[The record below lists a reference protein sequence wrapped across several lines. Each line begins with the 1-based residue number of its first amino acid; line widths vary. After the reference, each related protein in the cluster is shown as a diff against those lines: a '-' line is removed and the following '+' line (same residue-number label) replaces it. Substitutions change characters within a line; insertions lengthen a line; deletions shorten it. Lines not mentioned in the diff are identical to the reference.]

1 MLSTRYIRATREETA
16 IFIARATIGRAYFGT
31 PFSGDELREAVRHVE
46 VAYGTFDE
54 RPEQFYAVVAA
65 VALQAAKF
73 ANWYGSFGYDTERE
87 IAGRSSLRYWLDH
100 SFGENNLGARWVTKM
115 AKLPPERFELD
126 VAPEP
131 KSSAR
136 CCSGPGSK
144 HKFGVG
150 EPRLALSL
158 WKPGRDGT
166 VVHEGVVTCCLDAAC
181 VRKFER
187 EHGVSIADAVPAEH
201 LGAEARAA
209 VEARQDEL
217 VAAQVDGAPPA
228 PPKSDAYFP
237 KDRKRETARYECG
250 KSPWGELEVDLERV
264 AAEGARRADEVE
276 RLQAER
282 APALD
287 AAEAERKR
295 KAREDAD
302 EERAKRY
309 RHTLDQCKDAVV
321 DDATSLCAYVFE
333 KDPEGRPGP
342 FKCPYDRKEGL
353 PFCSQ
358 CTKMVDTLRGDD
370 KGVQGVQC

>member
-1 MLSTRYIRATREETA
+1 MLSTCYIRATREETA
-16 IFIARATIGRAYFGT
+16 IFIARATIGQAYLGT
-31 PFSGDELREAVRHVE
+31 PFSDDELREAVRHVE
-46 VAYGTFDE
+46 VTYGTFDE
-54 RPEQFYAVVAA
+54 RPEQFHAVVAA

-73 ANWYGSFGYDTERE
+73 ADRYGSFGYDTERE

-136 CCSGPGSK
+136 CCGGPGPK

-158 WKPGRDGT
+158 WEPGPMDSCAVAR
-166 VVHEGVVTCCLDAAC
+166 ERLVTCCLDAAC

-187 EHGVSIADAVPAEH
+187 DYGVVMSNAVPAAH

-209 VEARQDEL
+209 VLARQAAL
-217 VAAQVDGAPPA
+217 LAAQTEGAQAA
-228 PPKSDAYFP
+228 PPKPDVCFP
-237 KDRKRETARYECG
+237 KDRKREPTHYECG
-250 KSPWGELEVDLERV
+250 ENPWGELEIDLERV
-264 AAEGARRADEVE
+264 AAEGARRAEEVK
-276 RLQAER
+276 RLGGFM
-282 APALD
+282 P

-302 EERAKRY
+302 EERKKRY
-309 RHTLDQCKDAVV
+309 RPTLDAYKDAVV
-321 DDATSLCAYVFE
+321 DEANSLCAYVFE
-333 KDPEGRPGP
+333 KDPEGRHGP

-358 CTKMVDTLRGDD
+358 CTKMVDALRGDE